1 DDQSGRAYFNQPG
14 LCNLAQRDSW
24 KAVVDAVHEAGGVIF
39 AQLQHGGRLAEPG
52 LNPLHLAASDGVAAG
67 MTWQTQKP
75 NMPARGATLQEI
87 ADIVESFERA
97 ASYAVEAGFDGI
109 EIHGARGYLID
120 DFLSASTNHREDEYG
135 GSLTNRLR
143 LPLQVVERVRKVM
156 GDRPI
161 SFNFSLYKMDD
172 LSYQPPGGKSEIET
186 IAASLEHAGVDI
198 LHVSTRRALRDEPWG
213 EPLVQT
219 VGAAVTR
226 ASVIANGGLKTLEDC

>member
-1 DDQSGRAYFNQPG
+1 MKLQEPVRIKNLALRNRLVLAPMSRMQAHENGTVSERMPPYYANYASRGVGLLMTEALYTDDQSGRAYFNQPG

-75 NMPARGATLQEI
+75 NMPARAATLHEI

-109 EIHGARGYLID
+109 EIHGARGY
-120 DFLSASTNHREDEYG
+120 
-135 GSLTNRLR
+135 
-143 LPLQVVERVRKVM
+143 
-156 GDRPI
+156 
-161 SFNFSLYKMDD
+161 
-172 LSYQPPGGKSEIET
+172 
-186 IAASLEHAGVDI
+186 
-198 LHVSTRRALRDEPWG
+198 
-213 EPLVQT
+213 
-219 VGAAVTR
+219 
-226 ASVIANGGLKTLEDC
+226 